1 MQHSWVHMRRDFITV
16 AHERDDQEEWAE
28 QWLADIATLYHLNDE
43 RLEVRDEPA
52 QYAAADAALRAG
64 VQAMQERRERE
75 LAQQPKLPAAC
86 AKVLRSLRNHWD
98 GLTLFVEDPNLPMD
112 NNQAER
118 ALRGPVVGRKNYYGS
133 GAQWSGE
140 LSAALFSLF
149 HTLER
154 WRINPRTWLTEY
166 LTPVR
171 TPAVGCLRT
180 SSGSCPGTVA
190 RRDRRAPRPPRW
202 STIVSPE
209 AVRYCGRLFSE
220 QEMRLIR
227 AIIAEDPNR
236 HRFALS
242 QVVCERLHWRRANGQ
257 LKDMSCRV
265 AMLRMHRDGLIPLP
279 APRRRH
285 YNGTLHRRRT
295 PQAEPEL
302 PIIARVDALPALQV
316 RPLADQREAQLWREY
331 VDRYHYL
338 GYTPLPGAQMRYLVT
353 SQRRVLAVVGFGA
366 SAWKAAPRDRFIGWS
381 VAQREARLQL
391 VVNNARFL
399 ILPWVQVRNLAST
412 VLARSSRRLPDDWQA
427 RYGYRPLLLE
437 TFVQSDRFA
446 GTSYRAA
453 NWTHVGQTQG
463 RGKLDVHK
471 TYALP
476 RKDIWLYPLR
486 RDFRRRLC
494 APLNPPPHR

>member
-1 MQHSWVHMRRDFITV
+1 M
-16 AHERDDQEEWAE
+16 
-28 QWLADIATLYHLNDE
+28 
-43 RLEVRDEPA
+43 P
-52 QYAAADAALRAG
+52 
-64 VQAMQERRERE
+64 
-75 LAQQPKLPAAC
+75 
-86 AKVLRSLRNHWD
+86 
-98 GLTLFVEDPNLPMD
+98 
-112 NNQAER
+112 
-118 ALRGPVVGRKNYYGS
+118 
-133 GAQWSGE
+133 
-140 LSAALFSLF
+140 
-149 HTLER
+149 
-154 WRINPRTWLTEY
+154 
-166 LTPVR
+166 
-171 TPAVGCLRT
+171 
-180 SSGSCPGTVA
+180 
-190 RRDRRAPRPPRW
+190 
-202 STIVSPE
+202 PE

-227 AIIAEDPNR
+227 TIIAEDSSR

-257 LKDMSCRV
+257 LKDMR
-265 AMLRMHRDGLIPLP
+265 LP
-279 APRRRH
+279 GGDAAHAPRRPHPAAGPRRRH
-285 YNGTLHRRRT
+285 SNGTLHRRRT

-437 TFVQSDRFA
+437 TFVQSDRFPR
-446 GTSYRAA
+446 Y
-453 NWTHVGQTQG
+453 Q
-463 RGKLDVHK
+463 
-471 TYALP
+471 LP
-476 RKDIWLYPLR
+476 RRQLDPR
-486 RDFRRRLC
+486 RSDPRPRQTRR
-494 APLNPPPHR
+494 P

>member
-1 MQHSWVHMRRDFITV
+1 M
-16 AHERDDQEEWAE
+16 
-28 QWLADIATLYHLNDE
+28 
-43 RLEVRDEPA
+43 
-52 QYAAADAALRAG
+52 
-64 VQAMQERRERE
+64 
-75 LAQQPKLPAAC
+75 
-86 AKVLRSLRNHWD
+86 
-98 GLTLFVEDPNLPMD
+98 
-112 NNQAER
+112 
-118 ALRGPVVGRKNYYGS
+118 
-133 GAQWSGE
+133 
-140 LSAALFSLF
+140 
-149 HTLER
+149 
-154 WRINPRTWLTEY
+154 
-166 LTPVR
+166 
-171 TPAVGCLRT
+171 
-180 SSGSCPGTVA
+180 
-190 RRDRRAPRPPRW
+190 
-202 STIVSPE
+202 SPE

-227 AIIAEDPNR
+227 AIIAEDSSR

-265 AMLRMHRDGLIPLP
+265 AMLRMHRDGLIQLP

-353 SQRRVLAVVGFGA
+353 SQRRVLAVIGFGA

>member
-1 MQHSWVHMRRDFITV
+1 M
-16 AHERDDQEEWAE
+16 
-28 QWLADIATLYHLNDE
+28 
-43 RLEVRDEPA
+43 P
-52 QYAAADAALRAG
+52 
-64 VQAMQERRERE
+64 
-75 LAQQPKLPAAC
+75 
-86 AKVLRSLRNHWD
+86 
-98 GLTLFVEDPNLPMD
+98 
-112 NNQAER
+112 
-118 ALRGPVVGRKNYYGS
+118 
-133 GAQWSGE
+133 
-140 LSAALFSLF
+140 
-149 HTLER
+149 
-154 WRINPRTWLTEY
+154 
-166 LTPVR
+166 
-171 TPAVGCLRT
+171 
-180 SSGSCPGTVA
+180 
-190 RRDRRAPRPPRW
+190 
-202 STIVSPE
+202 PE

-285 YNGTLHRRRT
+285 SNGTLHRRRT

-437 TFVQSDRFA
+437 TFVQSDRFP

-453 NWTHVGQTQG
+453 NWIHVGQTQG

>member
-1 MQHSWVHMRRDFITV
+1 MIEWYTKDPWKAYISWFSPRWAMPRDQFDAVEWVDKLVRGGFRVAVMHTKHHDGVCFFPSAYRRGQPERDFIGELVAEAHRREMKIVAYYSPTV
-16 AHERDDQEEWAE
+16 DAWSCQEHPEWCCRERDGSPIEIDWAPYPG
-28 QWLADIATLYHLNDE
+28 L
-43 RLEVRDEPA
+43 
-52 QYAAADAALRAG
+52 G
-64 VQAMQERRERE
+64 VG
-75 LAQQPKLPAAC
+75 C
-86 AKVLRSLRNHWD
+86 V
-98 GLTLFVEDPNLPMD
+98 
-112 NNQAER
+112 NNPGYR
-118 ALRGPVVGRKNYYGS
+118 AL
-133 GAQWSGE
+133 Q
-140 LSAALFSLF
+140 
-149 HTLER
+149 
-154 WRINPRTWLTEY
+154 
-166 LTPVR
+166 
-171 TPAVGCLRT
+171 
-180 SSGSCPGTVA
+180 
-190 RRDRRAPRPPRW
+190 
-202 STIVSPE
+202 
-209 AVRYCGRLFSE
+209 
-220 QEMRLIR
+220 LIR
-227 AIIAEDPNR
+227 TIIAEDSSR

-285 YNGTLHRRRT
+285 SNGTLHRRRT

-412 VLARSSRRLPDDWQA
+412 VLAHSSRRLPDDWQA

-463 RGKLDVHK
+463 RGKLDVHR
-471 TYALP
+471 THALP

-494 APLNPPPHR
+494 APLDPPPHR

>member
-1 MQHSWVHMRRDFITV
+1 M
-16 AHERDDQEEWAE
+16 
-28 QWLADIATLYHLNDE
+28 
-43 RLEVRDEPA
+43 P
-52 QYAAADAALRAG
+52 
-64 VQAMQERRERE
+64 
-75 LAQQPKLPAAC
+75 
-86 AKVLRSLRNHWD
+86 
-98 GLTLFVEDPNLPMD
+98 
-112 NNQAER
+112 
-118 ALRGPVVGRKNYYGS
+118 
-133 GAQWSGE
+133 
-140 LSAALFSLF
+140 
-149 HTLER
+149 
-154 WRINPRTWLTEY
+154 
-166 LTPVR
+166 
-171 TPAVGCLRT
+171 
-180 SSGSCPGTVA
+180 
-190 RRDRRAPRPPRW
+190 
-202 STIVSPE
+202 PE

-227 AIIAEDPNR
+227 TIIAEDPSR

-302 PIIARVDALPALQV
+302 PIITRVDALPDLQV

-338 GYTPLPGAQMRYLVT
+338 GYTPLPGAQQRYLVT
-353 SQRRVLAVVGFGA
+353 SQHRVLAVAGFGA

-412 VLARSSRRLPDDWQA
+412 VLWPAAAAGCPTTGRLATATVRCSWRPSCSPTASPVPATAPPTGPMSDRPKVAANSTSTRPTRCPGRTSGSTRSGATSAADSALLSILLPTGRPNIYLARSTCL
-427 RYGYRPLLLE
+427 
-437 TFVQSDRFA
+437 
-446 GTSYRAA
+446 
-453 NWTHVGQTQG
+453 
-463 RGKLDVHK
+463 
-471 TYALP
+471 
-476 RKDIWLYPLR
+476 
-486 RDFRRRLC
+486 
-494 APLNPPPHR
+494 